1 MEQSLFIQYVNKYF
15 PGVVVKIVSNL
26 NDSTKLPTYLHRSM
40 LKKVLSVT
48 GKWEA
53 ITSNNSLVAADVVAM
68 DSSLP
73 LKKRDSIGKAS
84 GDIPKMGMELK
95 LNEQQLTNLDTLI
108 AQGGTEADVLA
119 MLFSDTPKVIGGI
132 YERNEAMFLQALS
145 TGATLVEDT
154 ENVGTGIRV
163 DFGYLAKNKFG
174 VTVLWGTPAI
184 SNPIDD
190 IERVLAQAISDGNT
204 VVRAMMDKATFANFV
219 KNEEVKQAFAFYA
232 GFVGSNIPSP
242 SVSKMNEATK
252 DKWGFEIQIVDRSVK
267 YEKNGI
273 QTSVKPWAVG
283 AVVFLTSEQVGTL
296 TYARLAEQNHPVTG
310 VSYEVADQYILVSKF
325 RSNKPSLSEFTSSQA
340 RVVPV
345 IAGVESIYLLDTT
358 TVQA

>member
-15 PGVVVKIVSNL
+15 PGIVVKIVSNL
-26 NDSTKLPTYLHRSM
+26 NDSTKVPTYLHRSM

-53 ITSNNSLVAADVVAM
+53 IISNNTLVAADVVAM

-108 AQGGTEADVLA
+108 AQGGTEADVLS
-119 MLFSDTPKVIGGI
+119 MLFTDTPKVIGGI

-145 TGATLVEDT
+145 TGVTLVEDS

-163 DFGYLAKNKFG
+163 DFGYLTKNKFG
-174 VTVLWGTPAI
+174 VAVVWSSTAT
-184 SNPIDD
+184 SKPIED
-190 IERVLAQAISDGNT
+190 IERVLAQAASDGNT
-204 VVRAMMDKATFANFV
+204 ITKVLMDKTAFNNFV
-219 KNEEVKQAFAFYA
+219 KNAEVKEAYAFYA
-232 GFVGSNIPSP
+232 GFVGDNIPAP
-242 SVSKMNEATK
+242 SVSKMTEATK
-252 DKWGFEIQIVDRSVK
+252 DKWGFEIVIIDRSVK
-267 YEKNGI
+267 YEKNGV
-273 QTSVKPWAVG
+273 QTSQKPWADG
-283 AVVFLTSEQVGTL
+283 AVVFLTSDQVGTL
-296 TYARLAEQNHPVTG
+296 AYARLAEQNHPVAN
-310 VSYEVADQYILVSKF
+310 VSYELADGFILVSKY

-345 IAGVESIYLLDTT
+345 IAGVESIYLLDTK